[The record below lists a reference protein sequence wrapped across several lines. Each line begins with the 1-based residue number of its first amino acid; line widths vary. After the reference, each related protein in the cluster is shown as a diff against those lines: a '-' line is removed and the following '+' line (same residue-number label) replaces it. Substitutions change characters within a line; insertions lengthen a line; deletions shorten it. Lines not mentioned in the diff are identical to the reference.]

1 MHLTLNFK
9 SNSCQLTELSS
20 VFLVFASFHGE
31 VCPVSSAVSRRPLR
45 HTTWPQPGHWER
57 TVLCRL
63 PHFKIKSSSQT
74 NLRPSEE
81 GANRHWSLLL
91 LHLYILMVVNYQ
103 VEGKLFNLTGFL
115 WVTSCLRSLLSYLS
129 CTVHKQNPWL
139 WLVVGS
145 RTPQRKHP
153 KSDLC
158 SRAWHLRYLSIVGFD
173 FLTVTLKVKTI
184 SILYALFSVC
194 RKIR

>member
-81 GANRHWSLLL
+81 VAKQTLEFTRFTLVHINGCQLSSRRETFQFDGFSMSYFLFEEPPFIPELHCAQAESLALARSWVSDPATKTSK
-91 LHLYILMVVNYQ
+91 I
-103 VEGKLFNLTGFL
+103 GF
-115 WVTSCLRSLLSYLS
+115 V
-129 CTVHKQNPWL
+129 
-139 WLVVGS
+139 
-145 RTPQRKHP
+145 
-153 KSDLC
+153 
-158 SRAWHLRYLSIVGFD
+158 
-173 FLTVTLKVKTI
+173 
-184 SILYALFSVC
+184 
-194 RKIR
+194 